1 MSLLVERRSTIFNNY
16 YAPHQ
21 SAGKLTCAK
30 ALATCRRI
38 HVVEWSVHQNIACS
52 LGNFHSAIPMSRY
65 FLHYSPRSM
74 FKIDTIVTDYDT
86 LWSVRKKNFTSP
98 FWNSLGA
105 NIRNGRSSYHF
116 GISSLYREI
125 KMKVSLA
132 LRTKQEWRCKSRRV
146 RTHHSTPQVAV
157 RRLGRI
163 IQRIFLPNQ
172 EAALV
177 EPFGNGLVRVG
188 SQGLFL
194 PYL

>member
-1 MSLLVERRSTIFNNY
+1 
-16 YAPHQ
+16 
-21 SAGKLTCAK
+21 
-30 ALATCRRI
+30 
-38 HVVEWSVHQNIACS
+38 
-52 LGNFHSAIPMSRY
+52 
-65 FLHYSPRSM
+65 M
-74 FKIDTIVTDYDT
+74 FKIDSTVTERSQKNNNNLLTYIRLTMPCDRYE
-86 LWSVRKKNFTSP
+86 KKNITSP

-116 GISSLYREI
+116 DISSLSREI

-132 LRTKQEWRCKSRRV
+132 RRTKQEWRCKSRRV
-146 RTHHSTPQVAV
+146 RTHHSTSRVTV

-177 EPFGNGLVRVG
+177 EPFGNGLVRIG
-188 SQGLFL
+188 SQGLFS

>member
-1 MSLLVERRSTIFNNY
+1 
-16 YAPHQ
+16 
-21 SAGKLTCAK
+21 
-30 ALATCRRI
+30 
-38 HVVEWSVHQNIACS
+38 
-52 LGNFHSAIPMSRY
+52 
-65 FLHYSPRSM
+65 M
-74 FKIDTIVTDYDT
+74 FKIDSTVTERSQKNNNLLTCIRLTIPCDR
-86 LWSVRKKNFTSP
+86 SEKKNFASP

-116 GISSLYREI
+116 DISSLAREI

-132 LRTKQEWRCKSRRV
+132 RRTKQEWRCKSRRV
-146 RTHHSTPQVAV
+146 RTHHSTSRVAV
-157 RRLGRI
+157 SRLGRM

-188 SQGLFL
+188 SQGLFS